1 MVIVVG
7 AVFAF
12 GFQQGRAAQPVPA
25 TPDRLYQLLEA
36 KGTRTIEFADGGWA
50 YHVETP
56 TRDKLYIA
64 GVKGPGTQAQAV
76 AAFNGNTAAKTADLM
91 IVVCGSEFGDDGCD
105 FYSPLHEV
113 PRNGE
118 SIRGAGGAMQT
129 YQTIVAA
136 AAVAAGGSR

>member
-1 MVIVVG
+1 VVG